1 MSESPDYESLKRV
14 TVSRDALRADLA
26 EMELRLRV
34 YFDSQLQH
42 KADAGT
48 VTELTLKLDKL
59 DRGEWT
65 EVHRRA
71 LEELIKGQERKE
83 SDKSWTSRERTIG
96 VLVVIMTLVSLVAS
110 LWFSTHPT
118 SAQVQKSA
126 TPTVSVAH
134 E

>member
-1 MSESPDYESLKRV
+1 MAESPDYDSLKRV

-34 YFDSQLQH
+34 YFDDQLKH
-42 KADAGT
+42 KADSAT
-48 VTELTLKLDKL
+48 VSELALKMDKL

-71 LEELIKGQERKE
+71 LEELIKGQERRE
-83 SDKSWTSRERTIG
+83 SDKSWTSRERTFG
-96 VLVVIMTLVSLVAS
+96 VAVVIMTLISLVAS
-110 LWFSTHPT
+110 LWFSTHSA
-118 SAQVQKSA
+118 SAQTQSS
-126 TPTVSVAH
+126 TPITSVTY